1 MGSARNVPTIKFM
14 LRECSLPPSGSFTV
28 ADQGSKYEGEYSF
41 MAILMTVV
49 AQAGS
54 QRCHLYAPI
63 DDRYYKTFDPHE
75 TLKL

>member
-1 MGSARNVPTIKFM
+1 MECSTIKFM

-28 ADQGSKYEGEYSF
+28 ADQGSKYEDEYSF
-41 MAILMTVV
+41 MAILMIVV

-63 DDRYYKTFDPHE
+63 DDDITKQLTRT
-75 TLKL
+75 KLSCCRVK